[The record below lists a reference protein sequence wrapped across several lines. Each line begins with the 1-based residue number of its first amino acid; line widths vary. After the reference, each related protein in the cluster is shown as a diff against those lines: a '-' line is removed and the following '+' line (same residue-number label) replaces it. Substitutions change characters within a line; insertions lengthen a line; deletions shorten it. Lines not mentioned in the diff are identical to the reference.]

1 MRVRALTAAGAASLL
16 AAGGG
21 VAAASA
27 ASATATPARATIAG
41 TRPAWATSTALVR
54 SRGAAP
60 DLLSGTATANVYL
73 APDNAAHLTSLAT
86 AVSTP
91 GNSLYGHYLSNVAA
105 ARLFDPTAAEIQQ
118 VENAFSLPGISV
130 TKVVPGIGGYVQVSG
145 TNSAIAKAFDVTFGA
160 YKVGAVT
167 YRAPEEAASVP
178 SAIAGDVIAVSG
190 LDTGSHVVKPA
201 AVQLNDG
208 AQPHDVLPPPGSNYF
223 VAPYCSAYYGQLTAT
238 TVSGTATAIP
248 TLNGMAQPWVN
259 CGYTPAQIR
268 GAYNVGKSGETGKG
282 VTVAVV
288 DAYASPTMPQDANAY
303 ARYVAA
309 RGGNPALDKP
319 FRPGQYKQVLMGD
332 TDGWQKTTACT
343 AAGWYSEEAL
353 DVESVH
359 GMAPD
364 ANVTYVGAAS
374 CDDSDLANA
383 IAYIVE
389 HHAADIVTDSW
400 GEPFDQAAI
409 APTFDTLFQY
419 GAVKGIGFFFS
430 AGDNGYEDPAYQAA
444 NSKSDKIQVDYPPS
458 SPWVTAVGGT
468 SLAIGSSNN
477 YEFET
482 AWGTVNDPL
491 TTSSTGSAW
500 TFNPDAPTA
509 ADLQTHWGGSGG
521 GGVSTHYQQP
531 TYQKGVVP
539 ASLALAV
546 PQGTTKTPMRVV
558 PDVSVLADPA
568 TGILYGQ
575 TVLGADQKTT
585 GFYLS
590 RIGGT
595 SLASPIF
602 AGIEADAQQ
611 ASGKAIGFANPK
623 IYALAHAN
631 PAIHAFH
638 DVAARPGTFQVR
650 SNYTD
655 PATAALPLVT
665 NLRLLGVNGTGP
677 SALVATQGYDDATG
691 VGSPDNYIQAFRQ
704 AGGRSA
710 QPPQP
715 RRRMP
720 SRAR

>member
-1 MRVRALTAAGAASLL
+1 VKHVMRVRAVAAASAASLL
-16 AAGGG
+16 AAGCG
-21 VAAASA
+21 VATASA
-27 ASATATPARATIAG
+27 ASDAATPARATIAG

-54 SRGAAP
+54 SRRAAP
-60 DLLSGTATANVYL
+60 GLLSGTATANVYL
-73 APDNAAHLTSLAT
+73 APDNASQLTSLAA

-91 GNSLYGHYLSNVAA
+91 GNSRYGHYLSNAEA
-105 ARLFDPTAAEIQQ
+105 ARLFDPTSAEIQQ
-118 VENAFSLPGISV
+118 VESAFSLPGISV

-145 TNSAIAKAFDVTFGA
+145 TSSAIAKAFDVTFGA

-190 LDTGSHVVKPA
+190 LDTANHFMKPA
-201 AVQLNDG
+201 TVQPKDTAQPGAVQ
-208 AQPHDVLPPPGSNYF
+208 PKDVLPPPGTNYF

-238 TVSGTATAIP
+238 SVHGTTTAVP
-248 TLNGMAQPWVN
+248 AVNGTAQPWAN

-268 GAYNVGKSGETGKG
+268 GAYNAGKSGETGKG

-288 DAYASPTMPQDANAY
+288 DAYASPTILQDANAY
-303 ARYVAA
+303 ASYVAA
-309 RGGNPALDKP
+309 HGGNPALDKP

-332 TDGWQKTTACT
+332 TDRWQKTTECT
-343 AAGWYSEEAL
+343 AAGWYGEEAL

-364 ANVTYVGAAS
+364 ADVTYVGAVS
-374 CDDSDLANA
+374 CGDTDLANA

-400 GEPFDQAAI
+400 GEPFSQSTI
-409 APTFDTLFQY
+409 TSTFDTLFQY

-430 AGDNGYEDPAYQAA
+430 SGDNGYEDPAYQAA
-444 NSKSDKIQVDYPPS
+444 SSKSDKIQVDYPPS

-468 SLAIGSSNN
+468 SLAIGSSGN

-491 TTSSTGSAW
+491 TTSTAGSAW

-509 ADLQTHWGGSGG
+509 ADLQKHWGGSGG
-521 GGVSTHYQQP
+521 GGVSTHYRQP
-531 TYQKGVVP
+531 AYQKGVVP
-539 ASLALAV
+539 ASLARAV

-558 PDVSVLADPA
+558 PDVSALADPA

-575 TVLGADQKTT
+575 TVLGADLKTT
-585 GFYLS
+585 GFYIS

-623 IYALAHAN
+623 IYALSRAN
-631 PAIHAFH
+631 SAVHAFH
-638 DVAARPGTFQVR
+638 DVTARPGTFQVR

-655 PATAALPLVT
+655 PATATLPLVT
-665 NLRLLGVNGTGP
+665 NLRLLGTNGTGP
-677 SALVATQGYDDATG
+677 SALVAARGYDDATG
-691 VGSPDNYIQAFRQ
+691 VGSPQSYIQAFKPHQ
-704 AGGRSA
+704 AG
-710 QPPQP
+710 
-715 RRRMP
+715 
-720 SRAR
+720 